1 MQRKKRFRRLENH
14 LQRYPKRQQPMRKS
28 KASRASGSLW
38 PIKAHD
44 VPKVVKFLREVL
56 SFFILVAQALQ
67 LLPWSDP
74 FWFGK
79 K

>member
-1 MQRKKRFRRLENH
+1 
-14 LQRYPKRQQPMRKS
+14 MRKS